1 MLSVDALLCSWDLY
15 LDVGLAL
22 GAPISNGGWFAVL
35 LARIEK
41 VLLRSIELV
50 NRGGGAY

>member
-15 LDVGLAL
+15 LAVGLGL
-22 GAPISNGGWFAVL
+22 GTPISHSGRFAVL

-50 NRGGGAY
+50 NRGGSAY